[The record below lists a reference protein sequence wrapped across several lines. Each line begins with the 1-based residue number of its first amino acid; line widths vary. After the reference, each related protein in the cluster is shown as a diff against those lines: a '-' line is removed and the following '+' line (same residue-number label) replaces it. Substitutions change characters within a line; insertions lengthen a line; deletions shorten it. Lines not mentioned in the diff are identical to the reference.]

1 MTKFRKGMTEMKKI
15 YDRND
20 NVNTFSIYGEYGDR
34 ETDEYQTFFITLV
47 DFPPLCQNKNTNIWI

>member
-1 MTKFRKGMTEMKKI
+1 MTEMKKI